1 MSFVNVFF
9 NKLSFK
15 NSLIIKIT
23 SGSLKKVFEPFE
35 IISLIASKQ
44 NFLKSTLTSFSLF
57 LFSNNKELVNE
68 K

>member
-23 SGSLKKVFEPFE
+23 SGSLKKVFEPFK
-35 IISLIASKQ
+35 IISLIDSKQ

>member
-23 SGSLKKVFEPFE
+23 SGSLKKVLEPFK
-35 IISLIASKQ
+35 IISLIDSKQ